1 MDSEAEEEIVK
12 AMDEDFYA
20 DFDDMENEMAAE
32 RKKKKWVK
40 KKSGKKGKKG
50 GCGASGEGTDI

>member
-32 RKKKKWVK
+32 RKKKKWITR
-40 KKSGKKGKKG
+40 KSGKKG

>member
-20 DFDDMENEMAAE
+20 NFDDMENEMTAE
-32 RKKKKWVK
+32 RKKKKWIK
-40 KKSGKKGKKG
+40 RNSGKNG

>member
-12 AMDEDFYA
+12 TMDEDFYA

-32 RKKKKWVK
+32 RKKKKWIK
-40 KKSGKKGKKG
+40 RKSGKKG